1 MEQQPTYQFD
11 EEMFEI
17 EDPSLGIS
25 ISETSSGCTVETL
38 SRNDGTVFLI
48 STYRNS
54 RLHGP
59 SRAYFSD
66 GVLASERWF
75 YDGQAHGR
83 SLEYAPSG
91 QMLSRKGYYRGK
103 LEGEYLR
110 WHPSGKP
117 QLSASFHDG
126 MPEGRFELFHS
137 DGLSLRSVNF
147 TRGRRSG
154 LDIGWTDDGYLLFC
168 ELWANGEK
176 QKNILKD
183 TLAKG
188 LGL

>member
-1 MEQQPTYQFD
+1 MESQPTYHFD
-11 EEMFEI
+11 EKMFEI
-17 EDPSLGIS
+17 EDPALAIS
-25 ISETSSGCTVETL
+25 ISETSDGCTLESL
-38 SRNDGTVFLI
+38 SRSDGTVCFI
-48 STYRNS
+48 CSRRNG

-59 SRAYFSD
+59 SRAYFHD

-75 YDGQAHGR
+75 YEGQAHGR
-83 SLEYAPSG
+83 SVEYASSG
-91 QMLSRKGYYRGK
+91 QMLSRKGYYRGQ

-110 WHPSGKP
+110 WHPNGKL
-117 QLSASFHDG
+117 QLSASFRG
-126 MPEGRFELFHS
+126 GIPEGSLELFHS
-137 DGLSLRSVNF
+137 DGLALRSVTF
-147 TRGRRSG
+147 TRGRRDG

-176 QKNILKD
+176 QREILKD